1 MARLISPNGVEID
14 ANDGIVKTLLDNGY
28 RRADEGQTAKPK
40 RTTRKRTTKSTK
52 E

>member
-14 ANDGIVKTLLDNGY
+14 ANEVIVKALLDNGY
-28 RRADEGQTAKPK
+28 RRADEGQEKPK
-40 RTTRKRTTKSTK
+40 RTTTRKKSTTK

>member
-14 ANDGIVKTLLDNGY
+14 ANEGIVKALLDNGY
-28 RRADEGQTAKPK
+28 RRADEGQEKPK
-40 RTTRKRTTKSTK
+40 RTTTRKKSTTK

>member
-14 ANDGIVKTLLDNGY
+14 ANEGIVKALLDNGY
-28 RRADEGQTAKPK
+28 RRADEEQEKPK
-40 RTTRKRTTKSTK
+40 RTTTRKKSTTK

>member
-14 ANDGIVKTLLDNGY
+14 ANEGIVKALLDNGY
-28 RRADEGQTAKPK
+28 RRADEGQEKPK
-40 RTTRKRTTKSTK
+40 RTTRKTAKPK